1 LPFLADRAKNG
12 VTGKEGYEGNGLSR
26 RRQGFKSPWG
36 RQQGIKAPA
45 VMQVPFS
52 LQALAGDREG
62 FLVRDMLCVS
72 VHGELGWL
80 RQGRVA
86 CGGDLFFRTEQPPH
100 PGSPD

>member
-1 LPFLADRAKNG
+1 
-12 VTGKEGYEGNGLSR
+12 
-26 RRQGFKSPWG
+26 
-36 RQQGIKAPA
+36 
-45 VMQVPFS
+45 MQVPFS

-86 CGGDLFFRTEQPPH
+86 CAEICFFDQNSRRIREARTDGGCGKQALRPA
-100 PGSPD
+100 G

>member
-1 LPFLADRAKNG
+1 
-12 VTGKEGYEGNGLSR
+12 
-26 RRQGFKSPWG
+26 
-36 RQQGIKAPA
+36 
-45 VMQVPFS
+45 MQVPFS

-86 CGGDLFFRTEQPPH
+86 CGGDLFFEQTSRRIREARSNGGCGKQALRPA
-100 PGSPD
+100 G